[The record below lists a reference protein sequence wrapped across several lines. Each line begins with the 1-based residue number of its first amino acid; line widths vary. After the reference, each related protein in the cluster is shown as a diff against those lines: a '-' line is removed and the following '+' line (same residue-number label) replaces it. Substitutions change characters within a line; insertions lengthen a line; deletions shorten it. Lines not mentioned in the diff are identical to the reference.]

1 MYAFARKLW
10 NDESGATMV
19 EYGLMVAL
27 IAVICI
33 GAVSFLGSSAR
44 ANFAGAADAMGDATE
59 AQCTAAGGTPQYGP
73 AAPGAPAGS
82 QGPYL
87 SCTF

>member
-1 MYAFARKLW
+1 MKALMLKLW

-19 EYGLMVAL
+19 EYGLMIAL

-59 AQCTAAGGTPQYGP
+59 AQCTAAGGTAVRDPLP
-73 AAPGAPAGS
+73 AGAPAGAV
-82 QGPYL
+82 GAYK
-87 SCTF
+87 SCQF